1 MKEIKTGPC
10 QTKAI
15 TGRSVVGVFAVFG
28 NFDSYRDRIMPGA
41 FAKTIQERKQKIYHL
56 WQHSFDEPAIATI
69 SGLRELTR
77 DELPPE
83 IVAAYPEALGGVEVT
98 REYLDTPRAN
108 EVLEGLKAGVP
119 YEMSFGFDA
128 IKTDYEEI
136 DGRMIR
142 NVREVRLYETSDVL
156 WGANSATLA
165 SKALLASIVQRN
177 GIEPEQVE
185 ACKTLFGQ
193 LDKILGGEPLTAD
206 FKAGKVLSSKNVGRL
221 EGAISELQNILA
233 EATTDPEKSS
243 QPVVTPAPTQPASS
257 AEPLESH
264 AAPAPAL
271 ENPNAE
277 DQELKS
283 LFDSVNAL
291 ASLPSEL
298 EFERELRNLGNS
310 IITGA

>member
-1 MKEIKTGPC
+1 VKEIKSSKC
-10 QTKAI
+10 QTKTI
-15 TGRSVVGVFAVFG
+15 NGRTVIGVFAVFG

-41 FAKTIQERKQKIYHL
+41 FAKTIQERSKKIYHL
-56 WQHSFDEPAIATI
+56 WQHSFGEPAIATVTGI
-69 SGLRELTR
+69 RELSR
-77 DELPPE
+77 DELPSE
-83 IVAAYPEALGGVEVT
+83 IVLEYPEALGGVEVT

-136 DGRMIR
+136 EGRMVR

-193 LDKILGGEPLTAD
+193 LDKILGGDPLTPD

-221 EGAISELQNILA
+221 EGAITELQNILA

-243 QPVVTPAPTQPASS
+243 QPVVTPAPTQTASNT
-257 AEPLESH
+257 APLESH

-277 DQELKS
+277 DQDLKS
-283 LFDSVNAL
+283 LFDSVNSL
-291 ASLPSEL
+291 ASLPAEL
-298 EFERELRNLGNS
+298 EFERQLHNLGNS